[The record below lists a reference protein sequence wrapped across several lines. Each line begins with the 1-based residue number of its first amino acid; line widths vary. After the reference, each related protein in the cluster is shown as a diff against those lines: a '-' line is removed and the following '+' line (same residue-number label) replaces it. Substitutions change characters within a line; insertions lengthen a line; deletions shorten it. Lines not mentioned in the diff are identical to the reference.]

1 MTPESEQ
8 LLGLVESYMINWLSL
23 LGISLGLAM
32 DAFAVSIAAGLKI
45 ARVTPRH
52 TFRVAFHF
60 GLFQFMMP
68 VIGWSVGQKLSIF
81 IDKYDHWVALGLL
94 TFVGCKMLWEAG
106 VQHASKSSADPTR
119 GLMLLTLSLATSID
133 ALAVGFSMALLGVS
147 IWLPSVVIGLITA
160 TLSAV
165 GITFGGTLGGRWQ
178 RWAEIAGGVVL
189 ILIGLEIFIS
199 H

>member
-1 MTPESEQ
+1 
-8 LLGLVESYMINWLSL
+8 MISWLNL

-32 DAFAVSIAAGLKI
+32 DAFAVSIAAGLGL

-52 TFRVAFHF
+52 TFRVAFP
-60 GLFQFMMP
+60 LRLVP
-68 VIGWSVGQKLSIF
+68 VLDACDRLVGRPAVEPIHSSIRPL
-81 IDKYDHWVALGLL
+81 VALGLL
-94 TFVGCKMLWEAG
+94 TFCRLQNAVGG
-106 VQHASKSSADPTR
+106 RDPTR
-119 GLMLLTLSLATSID
+119 TKFQRRSYPGPDALTLSLATSID
-133 ALAVGFSMALLGVS
+133 ALAVGVSMALLGVS

-165 GITFGGTLGGRWQ
+165 GITFGGTLGSKWQ
-178 RWAEIAGGVVL
+178 RWAEIAGGAVL

>member
-1 MTPESEQ
+1 
-8 LLGLVESYMINWLSL
+8 MISWLNL

-32 DAFAVSIAAGLKI
+32 DAFAVSIAMVLGL
-45 ARVTPRH
+45 AQVTPRH

-68 VIGWSVGQKLSIF
+68 VIGWSAGLQLSHYIHQ
-81 IDKYDHWVALGLL
+81 YDHWVALGLL
-94 TFVGCKMLWEAG
+94 AFIGCKMLWEAG
-106 VQHASKSSADPTR
+106 TQRESNSSTDPTR
-119 GLMLLTLSLATSID
+119 GLMLMTLSLATSID
-133 ALAVGFSMALLGVS
+133 ALAVGVSMALLGVS
-147 IWLPSVVIGLITA
+147 VWLPSVIIGLITA

-165 GITFGGTLGGRWQ
+165 GITFGGTLGARWR
-178 RWAEIAGGVVL
+178 RWAEIAGGAVL